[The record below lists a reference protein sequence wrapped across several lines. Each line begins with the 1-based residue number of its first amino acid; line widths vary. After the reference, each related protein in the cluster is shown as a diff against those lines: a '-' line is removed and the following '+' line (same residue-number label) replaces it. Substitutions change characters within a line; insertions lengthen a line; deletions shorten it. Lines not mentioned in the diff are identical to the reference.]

1 MPCFAF
7 SSRETI
13 ALLELRIRRR
23 AGKSLG
29 NDHLQEAE
37 LTWGK
42 LRYYESQ
49 ENAWLHLGN
58 QRRLPGGG
66 DS

>member
-1 MPCFAF
+1 MPCFAC

-13 ALLELRIRRR
+13 AFLELRIRRK
-23 AGKSLG
+23 AGKLLG

-49 ENAWLHLGN
+49 ENA
-58 QRRLPGGG
+58 
-66 DS
+66 